1 MHNGG
6 GYLYNNDFLRGGDL
20 RILGVFWGGGFLGAV
35 CRDLRKCWWVVDF
48 FLFVSIDRNRGSGV
62 CFYW

>member
-6 GYLYNNDFLRGGDL
+6 GICTITTFYAEEICGFLEFFGGCMQRL
-20 RILGVFWGGGFLGAV
+20 KEVLVGGG
-35 CRDLRKCWWVVDF
+35 F